1 MQISNVKVQMNLKS
15 RNSKIKKSIQSF
27 IICLFGSLLIAK
39 QVLAAATPTPTE
51 SASPASSIDIE
62 KIQRI
67 KDIVA
72 SKVAELKLV
81 EKRGIVGKL
90 KENSNMHL
98 VISDVK
104 GNARN
109 IDVDELTKF
118 SISGTKGKD
127 NTLGISDLK
136 KDVLYSFVG
145 LYNKDTQ
152 RLLARSITE
161 ADTIPLY
168 FEGAISSVDSK
179 EYQIQVVSGKGEK
192 KNVDIQ
198 SSTKTS
204 LLTSDG
210 ELTKSG
216 FSKLNVNERILII
229 GFADTKDGTLISA
242 LRVIHFKEIPP
253 SKEMQS
259 HIATGSDKSAS
270 KSGK

>member
-1 MQISNVKVQMNLKS
+1 MQISNFKFQINFKFCNLIINKFKHSFAYLLTFFVVKKQALL
-15 RNSKIKKSIQSF
+15 
-27 IICLFGSLLIAK
+27 ICLFAYLLITAPA
-39 QVLAAATPTPTE
+39 VAAITPSPTE
-51 SASPASSIDIE
+51 STSPTNSIDIE

-72 SKVAELKLV
+72 SKVAELNLV

-98 VISDVK
+98 VISDIK
-104 GNARN
+104 SNTRN

-161 ADTIPLY
+161 ADTIPLF
-168 FEGAISSVDSK
+168 FEGAIFSVDSK
-179 EYQIQVVSGKGEK
+179 EFQIQVVNNKGEK
-192 KNVDIQ
+192 KSVDIQ

-204 LLTSDG
+204 
-210 ELTKSG
+210 KC
-216 FSKLNVNERILII
+216 
-229 GFADTKDGTLISA
+229 SA
-242 LRVIHFKEIPP
+242 C
-253 SKEMQS
+253 
-259 HIATGSDKSAS
+259 
-270 KSGK
+270 